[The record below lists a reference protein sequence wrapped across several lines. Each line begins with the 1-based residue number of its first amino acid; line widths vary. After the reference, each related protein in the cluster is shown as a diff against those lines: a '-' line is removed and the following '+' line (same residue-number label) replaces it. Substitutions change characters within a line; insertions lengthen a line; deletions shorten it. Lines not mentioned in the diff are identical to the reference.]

1 MPYPDATHSALPT
14 IVDNIADAVTHARF
28 VGTDQASDAVVLMK
42 IIQVLRTLM
51 LSPEG
56 SALTNESVCEVMLS
70 CFRICFEPRLNE
82 LLRRTAEHA
91 LKDVVLLLFMRLP
104 QFAEERQGD
113 LMRKLKMIA
122 GAVEQTNKKQRK
134 AKAKALAA
142 SKGNLSNRKHSITR
156 TEENKDGLAA
166 NDMTS
171 PTTSNSLHVL
181 KVPVLATTP
190 ATPAGN
196 IVDMQGKFMQTPT
209 TALVATTSP
218 VVSIESV
225 SIEGDHLNDN
235 NHMPETGNDEKRQL
249 FHDDSVENDA
259 DAEEDPENPKEDDSR
274 SIEDTDSQSKDL
286 KTEDF
291 TNSMGVRFIPQ
302 ADEAPVTVSFT
313 PYGLPCIRELL
324 RFIVSLCNPLD
335 KQNTDTMMHMG
346 LSLLT
351 VALEVGADSIGKYD
365 TLLSI
370 VKDDMCKNL
379 FALLNTE
386 RLTIFAADLQVC
398 FLLFE
403 SLRVHLKF
411 HLEYYLA
418 KLSEIIANENPRLP
432 YELRELALDNLLQ
445 FWRIPGFAA
454 ELYINYDCNLYCT
467 NLLEDLIKLLSK
479 NSLSATQTIYSIH
492 QISLDGLLTI
502 IDHIQ
507 KNCLGAKSGNVAP
520 VGRHSRN
527 NSNTDKIVI
536 DIDLN
541 TSGGESSGIEN
552 IHNFIAK
559 TDGGSGFGGNFCRTG
574 IVGDVVARDTLM
586 EIKQKKRILTQGT
599 ELFNKSAENGIQYLQ
614 ENGILNV
621 VLDPMEVAHYLREN
635 SGLDK
640 TMIGAYVSKKKNVER
655 KILETFVKSFDFA
668 NTPID
673 IALRQYLET
682 FRLPGEAPLIS
693 LVMEHFAD
701 HWHVSVGKCLT
712 GVLFSRKAL
721 SICVIRF
728 YFFLS
733 FLTRNVITNRLQ
745 IQTRHLS
752 WLML

>member
-1 MPYPDATHSALPT
+1 MLDPTHSALAA

-91 LKDVVLLLFMRLP
+91 LKDIVLLLFMRLP
-104 QFAEERQGD
+104 QFAEEHQGD

-122 GAVEQTNKKQRK
+122 GSIEQSNKKQRK
-134 AKAKALAA
+134 AKTKALAA
-142 SKGNLSNRKHSITR
+142 NKTNVITRKHSISR
-156 TEENKDGLAA
+156 TDEIKDAT
-166 NDMTS
+166 NDIAS
-171 PTTSNSLHVL
+171 PTTNNNLQVL

-190 ATPAGN
+190 ATPGGN

-209 TALVATTSP
+209 TALVAATTSP

-225 SIEGDHLNDN
+225 TARNDDVNDN
-235 NHMPETGNDEKRQL
+235 NSSENNLDEKCLL
-249 FHDDSVENDA
+249 FHEDSIENDA
-259 DAEEDPENPKEDDSR
+259 DIEEDADNLKEDDTK
-274 SIEDTDSQSKDL
+274 SIEDTETQQQDTINL
-286 KTEDF
+286 KNENF

-302 ADEAPVTVSFT
+302 ADEIPAIISLT

-351 VALEVGADSIGKYD
+351 VALEIGADSIGKYH
-365 TLLSI
+365 TLLAI

-379 FALLNTE
+379 FSLLNTE

-403 SLRVHLKF
+403 SLRIHLKF

-418 KLSEIIANENPRLP
+418 KLSEIIANENPRMP

-467 NLLEDLIKLLSK
+467 NLLEDMIKLLSK
-479 NSLSATQTIYSIH
+479 NSLSAVQTIYSVH

-502 IDHIQ
+502 IDQIQ
-507 KNCLGAKSGNVAP
+507 KNCLASKNGKIVP

-527 NSNTDKIVI
+527 NSNADKIVI
-536 DIDLN
+536 DIDLT
-541 TSGGESSGIEN
+541 TSGGEMSEIEN
-552 IHNFIAK
+552 IHNIISK
-559 TDGGSGFGGNFCRTG
+559 TGNNSMNEYRNETVICNVIDREH
-574 IVGDVVARDTLM
+574 LM

-599 ELFNKSAENGIQYLQ
+599 ELFNKNAENGIQYLQ
-614 ENGILNV
+614 ENGILNN
-621 VLDPMEVAHYLREN
+621 VLDPMEVAHFLREN

-655 KILETFVKSFDFA
+655 KILETFVKSFDFT
-668 NTPID
+668 NIPID

-693 LVMEHFAD
+693 LVMEHFSD
-701 HWHVSVGKCLT
+701 HWHVS
-712 GVLFSRKAL
+712 
-721 SICVIRF
+721 
-728 YFFLS
+728 YFFFFAYMFPIKFGALLIYL
-733 FLTRNVITNRLQ
+733 FVYEFCAE
-745 IQTRHLS
+745 
-752 WLML
+752 M

>member
-1 MPYPDATHSALPT
+1 MISSDPTHSALAT

-91 LKDVVLLLFMRLP
+91 LKDIVLLLFMRLP
-104 QFAEERQGD
+104 QFAEEHQGD
-113 LMRKLKMIA
+113 IMRKLKMIA
-122 GAVEQTNKKQRK
+122 GSIEQSNNKKQRK
-134 AKAKALAA
+134 VKSKLLAA
-142 SKGNLSNRKHSITR
+142 NKSNAIARKHSLSR
-156 TEENKDGLAA
+156 TDEIRDNEIP
-166 NDMTS
+166 S
-171 PTTSNSLHVL
+171 PTTNNNLQVL

-190 ATPAGN
+190 ATPGGN

-209 TALVATTSP
+209 TALVAATTSP

-225 SIEGDHLNDN
+225 TLDDINDDN
-235 NHMPETGNDEKRQL
+235 NLTENLDDKRRL
-249 FHDDSVENDA
+249 FHEDSIDNDA
-259 DAEEDPENPKEDDSR
+259 DIEEDADNFKDEDTK
-274 SIEDTDSQSKDL
+274 SIEEDTEIQQQETKDL
-286 KTEDF
+286 KNEDF

-302 ADEAPVTVSFT
+302 ADEVPAIISLT

-379 FALLNTE
+379 FSLLNTE

-403 SLRVHLKF
+403 SLRIHLKF

-418 KLSEIIANENPRLP
+418 KLSEIIANENPRMP

-479 NSLSATQTIYSIH
+479 NSLSAAQTIYSIH
-492 QISLDGLLTI
+492 QISLDCLLTI
-502 IDHIQ
+502 IDQIQ
-507 KNCLGAKSGNVAP
+507 KNCLASKNGKIVP

-541 TSGGESSGIEN
+541 TSGGEESSGIEN
-552 IHNFIAK
+552 IHNIISK
-559 TDGGSGFGGNFCRTG
+559 TGNNTINEYRNEAIICNNIDREH
-574 IVGDVVARDTLM
+574 LM

-599 ELFNKSAENGIQYLQ
+599 ELFNKNAENGIQYLQ
-614 ENGILNV
+614 ENGILNN
-621 VLDPMEVAHYLREN
+621 VLDPMEIAHFLREN

-640 TMIGAYVSKKKNVER
+640 TMIGAYISKKKNVER
-655 KILETFVKSFDFA
+655 KILETFVKSFDFT
-668 NTPID
+668 NIPID

-693 LVMEHFAD
+693 LVMEHFSD
-701 HWHVSVGKCLT
+701 HWHVSI
-712 GVLFSRKAL
+712 LFLAFS
-721 SICVIRF
+721 SF
-728 YFFLS
+728 YAMIV
-733 FLTRNVITNRLQ
+733 N
-745 IQTRHLS
+745 
-752 WLML
+752 

>member
-1 MPYPDATHSALPT
+1 MISSDPTHSALAT

-91 LKDVVLLLFMRLP
+91 LKDIVLLLFMRLP
-104 QFAEERQGD
+104 QFAEEHQGD
-113 LMRKLKMIA
+113 IMRKLKMIA
-122 GAVEQTNKKQRK
+122 GSIEQSNNKKQRK
-134 AKAKALAA
+134 VKSKLLAA
-142 SKGNLSNRKHSITR
+142 NKSNAIARKHSLSR
-156 TEENKDGLAA
+156 TDEIRDNEIP
-166 NDMTS
+166 S
-171 PTTSNSLHVL
+171 PTTNNNLQVL

-190 ATPAGN
+190 ATPGGN

-209 TALVATTSP
+209 TALVAATTSP

-225 SIEGDHLNDN
+225 MLDDINDDN
-235 NHMPETGNDEKRQL
+235 NLTENLDDKRRL
-249 FHDDSVENDA
+249 FHEDSIDNDA
-259 DAEEDPENPKEDDSR
+259 DIEEDADNFKDEDTK
-274 SIEDTDSQSKDL
+274 SIEEDTEIQQQETKDL
-286 KTEDF
+286 KNEDF

-302 ADEAPVTVSFT
+302 ADEVPAIISLT

-379 FALLNTE
+379 FSLLNTE

-403 SLRVHLKF
+403 SLRIHLKF

-418 KLSEIIANENPRLP
+418 KLSEIIANENPRMP

-479 NSLSATQTIYSIH
+479 NSLSAAQTIYSIH
-492 QISLDGLLTI
+492 QISLDCLLTI
-502 IDHIQ
+502 IDQIQ
-507 KNCLGAKSGNVAP
+507 KNCLASKNGKIVP

-541 TSGGESSGIEN
+541 TSGGEESSGIEN
-552 IHNFIAK
+552 IHNIISK
-559 TDGGSGFGGNFCRTG
+559 TGNNTINEYRNEAIICNNIDREH
-574 IVGDVVARDTLM
+574 LM

-599 ELFNKSAENGIQYLQ
+599 ELFNKNAENGIQYLQ
-614 ENGILNV
+614 ENGILNN
-621 VLDPMEVAHYLREN
+621 VLDPMEIAHFLREN

-640 TMIGAYVSKKKNVER
+640 TMIGAYISKKKNVER
-655 KILETFVKSFDFA
+655 KILETFVKSFDFT
-668 NTPID
+668 NIPID

-693 LVMEHFAD
+693 LVMEHFSD
-701 HWHVSVGKCLT
+701 HWHVSI
-712 GVLFSRKAL
+712 LFLAFS
-721 SICVIRF
+721 SF
-728 YFFLS
+728 YAMIV
-733 FLTRNVITNRLQ
+733 N
-745 IQTRHLS
+745 
-752 WLML
+752 